1 MTTQPKRKSRM
12 EFVITAWG
20 HDLVSCRDPEK
31 IIITKDDKVFD
42 DSVACIRASA
52 SAKDLPD
59 NMKEALEEGR
69 GVSLIISSAGVE
81 EKISAFGS
89 MKETLTDEQ
98 NITLTKTG
106 FSNPSTVG
114 VKANKGAKDLNRA
127 LVALLQD
134 TDQEVTLTLRVLE

>member
-1 MTTQPKRKSRM
+1 MTTQPKRKSKM

-42 DSVACIRASA
+42 DSVVCIRASA

-69 GVSLIISSAGVE
+69 AISLTIHSAGTE
-81 EKISAFGS
+81 EKVSAFGS

-98 NITLTKTG
+98 NITLTKTN
-106 FSNPSTVG
+106 FSNPSTIG
-114 VKANKGAKDLNRA
+114 IKANKGAKDLNRA

-134 TDQEVTLTLRVLE
+134 NDQEVTLTLRVLE

>member
-1 MTTQPKRKSRM
+1 M

-52 SAKDLPD
+52 AAKDLPD

-69 GVSLIISSAGVE
+69 GISLVISSAGIE

-98 NITLTKTG
+98 NITLTKTN

-114 VKANKGAKDLNRA
+114 IKANKGAKDLNRA